1 MSNQETIGDNLLS
14 TLMRLALLR
23 QDVADS
29 VALNDAIL
37 VARRERHVQDDLV
50 LLSAI
55 SDGMGFGPVRRAS
68 MPSLSAVPALVRF
81 SGSGWALLRG
91 QNSLNQWVLEIFEN
105 ESLEWRELVLEDH
118 KSFQCFHFSTRR
130 PDEHPSVSI
139 RSLVVA
145 GLMSHKKALR
155 DLIIGGVTINL
166 IAIVT
171 SFYSMQVY
179 DRVVP
184 TGASST
190 LLVLT
195 IGVCLSIL
203 LELLVKH
210 VRTTIFT
217 RLVSEIDATLA
228 QTVYKRFLSLRMDQL
243 PHTVGG
249 LASQLRGYESVRS
262 LLASTAGQL
271 LTDFPFVA
279 IFAVFIF
286 LIGGK
291 LVLIPVVFLVVAVVL
306 GAYASKSS
314 MRLARLGYR
323 AANEKTGL
331 LVETVE
337 GAETIKSGQ
346 GGWRMLARWL
356 QITSDAR
363 ESDLA
368 MKQSMDSFQHV
379 AAAIHQL
386 SFVLAIAAGAL
397 VVGQGELTLGGLIAI
412 SILSGRMLSSIAVIP
427 GFINQ
432 LSQTIVA
439 LDGIDKLWK
448 LRDDHDGI
456 SKPVVLSA
464 VQGRYKLA
472 NVEYG
477 YAGKLGL
484 KCSSLEIDAGEKV
497 GIIGPIGSGK
507 TTLLRLLSGMYKPQI
522 GKVLLDDVDISH
534 LSKPVLSDHIA
545 FVAQDAR
552 LFSGTLKDNLILG
565 MIDPGDRVILEVAQK
580 TGLFDTVVSRHS
592 KGLYQEIF
600 EGGTGLSGGQRQ
612 LVHFTRAFLRSPSVW
627 LLDEPTVSMDSFSEK
642 TCLDAL
648 RNAIETTDT
657 VVLVTHKPE
666 LMGLVDRLIV
676 VARNQVVLQGPR
688 DLILGQLKSRGFPQA
703 QGTLSSS

>member
-1 MSNQETIGDNLLS
+1 MSNPKTTDDNLLP
-14 TLMRLALLR
+14 TLLRLALLR

-29 VALNDAIL
+29 VAMNDAISA
-37 VARRERHVQDDLV
+37 ARRERHVQDDIA

-55 SDGMGFGPVRRAS
+55 SDSMGFGVVKQAS
-68 MPSLSAVPALVRF
+68 LPSLSAVPALVRL
-81 SGSGWALLRG
+81 SKSEWGLLRG
-91 QNSLNQWVLEIFEN
+91 QNSLNQWVLESFEN
-105 ESLEWRELVLEDH
+105 ESMEWRELVLDH
-118 KSFQCFHFSTRR
+118 HDSFQFYHFSTRR
-130 PDEHPSVSI
+130 PDESSGVSI
-139 RSLVVA
+139 RSLLVA
-145 GLMSHKKALR
+145 GLISRKKVLR
-155 DLIIGGVTINL
+155 DLVLGGITINL
-166 IAIVT
+166 LAIAT

-195 IGVCLSIL
+195 IGVGLSIL
-203 LELLVKH
+203 IELLVKH

-217 RLVSEIDATLA
+217 RLVSEVDASLA
-228 QTVYKRFLSLRMDQL
+228 QEVYKRFLSLRMDQL
-243 PHTVGG
+243 PLSVGG

-271 LTDFPFVA
+271 LTDFPFVVIYA
-279 IFAVFIF
+279 FFIF

-291 LVLIPVVFLVVAVVL
+291 LVLIPALFLAVAIVL
-306 GAYASKSS
+306 GAFASKAS

-323 AANEKTGL
+323 AANEKTGI

-356 QITSDAR
+356 QITTDAR

-386 SFVLAIAAGAL
+386 SFVFAIAAGAL

-439 LDGIDKLWK
+439 LNGIDKLWK
-448 LRDDHDGI
+448 LKNDHDGI
-456 SKPVVLSA
+456 SKPVVLSS
-464 VQGRYKLA
+464 VQGRYKLE
-472 NVEYG
+472 NIEYG

-484 KCSSLEIDAGEKV
+484 KVASLDIDAGEKV

-507 TTLLRLLSGMYKPQI
+507 TTFLRLLSGMYKPQI

-565 MIDPGDRVILEVAQK
+565 MIDPGDRVILEAAHK
-580 TGLFDTVVSRHS
+580 TGLFETVVSRHP

-627 LLDEPTVSMDSFSEK
+627 LLDEPTVSMDSSSEK

-648 RNAIETTDT
+648 RNAIKKTDT

-666 LMGLVDRLIV
+666 LMSLADRLIV

-688 DLILGQLKSRGFPQA
+688 DYILGQLKPRGFPQS